1 MATYTITR
9 ALAKIKTLESQLVKK
24 QRETFVTTFV
34 KSRLNIQD
42 GKDLQAKLTANLQS
56 ALDIKNEILKI
67 SKNFTNGGKIMKK
80 LFAALIAMSLSLTLF
95 TSRI

>member
-56 ALDIKNEILKI
+56 ALDIKNEILKL
-67 SKNFTNGGKIMKK
+67 N
-80 LFAALIAMSLSLTLF
+80 
-95 TSRI
+95 